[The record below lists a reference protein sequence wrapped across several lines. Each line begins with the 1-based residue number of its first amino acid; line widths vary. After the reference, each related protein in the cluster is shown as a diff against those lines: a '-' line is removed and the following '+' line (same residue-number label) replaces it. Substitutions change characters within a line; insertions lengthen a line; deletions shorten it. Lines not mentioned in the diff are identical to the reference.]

1 MGQAGEKGPAV
12 GPQVIFGLDT
22 TGRCTLSIGPGLA
35 DLGVKPGQLVGVNLL
50 ELYADDHAAVE
61 HLRQALAGETFTVER
76 RFAGRILSVFYQPV
90 FDDDGA
96 VSGAMGVS
104 TDVTEQRRIE
114 DEARAAKER
123 ASLLADLSNALTRE
137 VPDPDAVLR
146 VAIRSVTE
154 AVAEVGAMW
163 VRTPG
168 GHSLEPK
175 TVWHVDKE
183 ARKAWYDWSAQLPP
197 QAHLPLAEAE
207 QLEAPHLLD
216 LENATGWGWGEP
228 HGEFLAGLTR
238 RFGLQTGLRVPLR
251 SRGLLVGVIDVARGA
266 RQGGF
271 TDADIALVTDVAER
285 CALALDNALLLE
297 AQRKS
302 REDLVKFQALA
313 DASENLIAITSDE
326 GREVYTNPRVAEA
339 GIKVAEED
347 VWLTVADVA
356 GRPVEIE
363 IRRSLEK
370 AGRWSGDLAITT
382 DTGEMVVYV
391 DVFSLSHPDT
401 GTSLGTA
408 WIAQDVTDLRSTEA
422 ALREANSDLKQFK
435 ALVEASPD
443 FIAIANPDGHVK
455 YVNPG
460 GRQMLE
466 MDPDVDPT
474 TTRIP
479 DYVTPEVF
487 ALYRE
492 VVQPVVMEHGH
503 WAGEATL
510 LSHRGKV
517 IPVAVASF
525 LVHDPE
531 TGEPFALATV
541 QRDITERLAAETA
554 LRELADQRQALLTR
568 LVDAQ
573 DAERAQ
579 IAADVHDDP
588 VQALAAV
595 DLRLGLLSR
604 RLGEHAPALLETLG
618 NVQASVAGATDRLRT
633 LLFDLEPP
641 DLEHGLTGA
650 LHRAAG
656 EIFDSTSTR
665 WVVDGDREPDVPD
678 ATRAIAYRIAKE
690 AMMNARK
697 HAKAHHVV
705 VTVAGRD
712 HGLEVCVSDDGVG
725 LGPHPIQTTP
735 GHRGLFTMQDR
746 AEIAGGRCTISNRRP
761 HGTLVDLW
769 LPVPPP
775 PAE

>member
-12 GPQVIFGLDT
+12 GPQVIFGIDT
-22 TGRCTLSIGPGLA
+22 TGCCTLSIGPGLE
-35 DLGVKPGQLVGVNLL
+35 DLGVEPGQLVGVNLL
-50 ELYADDHAAVE
+50 ELYADDPTAVQ
-61 HLRQALAGETFTVER
+61 HLRQALAGETLTVER
-76 RFAGRILSVFYQPV
+76 EFGGRILSVFYQPV
-90 FDDDGA
+90 FDDDGT
-96 VSGAMGVS
+96 VTGAMGVS

-114 DEARAAKER
+114 EVARASRER

-137 VPDPDAVLR
+137 VLDPDAVLR
-146 VAIRSVTE
+146 VAIRSLTE
-154 AVAEVGAMW
+154 AVAEVGAVW

-168 GHSLEPK
+168 ADRLEPK

-183 ARKAWYDWSAQLPP
+183 ARKAWYDWRAQLPP
-197 QAHLPLAEAE
+197 RVHLPLAEAE
-207 QLEAPHLLD
+207 PLETPHLLD
-216 LENATGWGWGEP
+216 LENASGWRDP
-228 HGEFLAGLTR
+228 HGEFLARLTR
-238 RFGLQTGLRVPLR
+238 RFRLQTGLRVPLR
-251 SRGLLVGVIDVARGA
+251 SRGLLVGVIDVARGERKGA
-266 RQGGF
+266 F
-271 TDADIALVTDVAER
+271 TEEDVALVIEVAER

-297 AQRKS
+297 AHRVA

-326 GREVYTNPRVAEA
+326 GHEVYVNPRVDEA
-339 GIKVAEED
+339 GIKVAKED
-347 VWLTVADVA
+347 IWSTVSDIA
-356 GRPVEIE
+356 GRPLGTE
-363 IRRSLEK
+363 IRSALEK
-370 AGRWSGDLAITT
+370 AGRWSGDLSISPDA
-382 DTGEMVVYV
+382 GEMVVYV

-401 GTSLGTA
+401 GTSLGTG
-408 WIAQDVTDLRSTEA
+408 WIAQDVTGLRATEA

-443 FIAIANPDGHVK
+443 FIAIANLDGSVK

-460 GRQMLE
+460 GRQMIG
-466 MDPDVDPT
+466 MDPDADVT

-479 DYVTPEVF
+479 DYVTPEVLDQYLEGVLP
-487 ALYRE
+487 A
-492 VVQPVVMEHGH
+492 VMANGH
-503 WAGEATL
+503 WAGEANL
-510 LSHRGKV
+510 RSRRGQV

-525 LVHDPE
+525 LVREPE

-554 LRELADQRQALLTR
+554 LRELAKQRQALLSR

-604 RLGEHAPALLETLG
+604 KLGEQAPALLETLG
-618 NVQASVAGATDRLRT
+618 TVQASVSGATDRLRT

-650 LHRAAG
+650 LQRAAD
-656 EIFDSTSTR
+656 EIFDSIPTR

-697 HAKAHHVV
+697 HAEAHNVV
-705 VTVAGRD
+705 ITIAGRD

-725 LGPHPIQTTP
+725 LGPDPVQSTP

-746 AEIAGGRCTISNRRP
+746 AEIAGGRCTIDNRRP
-761 HGTLVDLW
+761 SGTLVTLW
-769 LPVPPP
+769 LPVPHPS
-775 PAE
+775 AE

>member
-1 MGQAGEKGPAV
+1 MAAPWNCCRSNWTDGSGGDWLGAGFGGCTAIAGGGAESTLTSAGGDRSPTPTPLVISLHAGATWPAHQRNLTRWDRLADEEGFIV
-12 GPQVIFGLDT
+12 VYPAGNDLEGVPGASLIASKLWHTFDP
-22 TGRCTLSIGPGLA
+22 GPGL
-35 DLGVKPGQLVGVNLL
+35 DR
-50 ELYADDHAAVE
+50 D
-61 HLRQALAGETFTVER
+61 AL
-76 RFAGRILSVFYQPV
+76 
-90 FDDDGA
+90 
-96 VSGAMGVS
+96 
-104 TDVTEQRRIE
+104 
-114 DEARAAKER
+114 
-123 ASLLADLSNALTRE
+123 
-137 VPDPDAVLR
+137 
-146 VAIRSVTE
+146 
-154 AVAEVGAMW
+154 
-163 VRTPG
+163 
-168 GHSLEPK
+168 H
-175 TVWHVDKE
+175 
-183 ARKAWYDWSAQLPP
+183 
-197 QAHLPLAEAE
+197 
-207 QLEAPHLLD
+207 
-216 LENATGWGWGEP
+216 
-228 HGEFLAGLTR
+228 
-238 RFGLQTGLRVPLR
+238 
-251 SRGLLVGVIDVARGA
+251 
-266 RQGGF
+266 
-271 TDADIALVTDVAER
+271 
-285 CALALDNALLLE
+285 
-297 AQRKS
+297 
-302 REDLVKFQALA
+302 
-313 DASENLIAITSDE
+313 E
-326 GREVYTNPRVAEA
+326 GR
-339 GIKVAEED
+339 
-347 VWLTVADVA
+347 
-356 GRPVEIE
+356 
-363 IRRSLEK
+363 
-370 AGRWSGDLAITT
+370 DLAITT
-382 DTGEMVVYV
+382 DTGGMVVYV

-408 WIAQDVTDLRSTEA
+408 WIAQDVTDLRATEA

-443 FIAIANPDGHVK
+443 FIAIANPDGNVK

-474 TTRIP
+474 TTSIP
-479 DYVTPEVF
+479 EYVTPEVF
-487 ALYRE
+487 ALYLE

-503 WAGEATL
+503 WAGEASL

-517 IPVAVASF
+517 IPVALATF
-525 LVHDPE
+525 LVREHE

-541 QRDITERLAAETA
+541 QRDITERIAAETA

-650 LHRAAG
+650 LHRAAD
-656 EIFDSTSTR
+656 EIFDSTPTR

-697 HAKAHHVV
+697 HAKADNVV

-746 AEIAGGRCTISNRRP
+746 AEIAAERQEAVSEKGRSEFHYGSFARRVTLPKGAREDQLRRARLGLARGRGGHRDRDRRLCGNAVGPGGGGCAGRLPAPWPCRADSANRQV
-761 HGTLVDLW
+761 L
-769 LPVPPP
+769 
-775 PAE
+775 